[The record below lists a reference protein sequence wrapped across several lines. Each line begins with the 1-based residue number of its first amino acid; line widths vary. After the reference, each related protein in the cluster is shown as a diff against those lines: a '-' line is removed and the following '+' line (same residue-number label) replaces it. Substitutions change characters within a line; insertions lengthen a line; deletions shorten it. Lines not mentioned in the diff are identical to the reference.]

1 MSHHS
6 KTSWPEVEGLPA
18 EVAKHKIQDDRPDVE
33 VILVPVG
40 SAVTDDFNTKRVR
53 IFFNKAGNVA
63 EVPKIG

>member
-40 SAVTDDFNTKRVR
+40 SAVTDDFHTERIRV
-53 IFFNKAGNVA
+53 FFNKAGNVA